1 MQVNQE
7 DRIVPQ
13 EKSSGNSG
21 IAIILLVSVL
31 LIAGGAYYYFSG
43 EQEPRLNSPN
53 PLPANR
59 CKPKSRCLNLKP
71 YPSQNLRWFS
81 PKPSRNNLCHHW
93 LKVMN
98 MFMKRP

>member
-7 DRIVPQ
+7 DRIAPQ

-21 IAIILLVSVL
+21 IAIILLVLVL

-43 EQEPRLNSPN
+43 EQEPQQAAEPPRLNSPN

-71 YPSQNLRWFS
+71 YPSQNLKCSAR
-81 PKPSRNNLCHHW
+81 SRAGTTSAFTGR
-93 LKVMN
+93 K
-98 MFMKRP
+98 